1 MTPRPDPLTR
11 FYPESAAGGFSR
23 NDGTVAFYQ
32 RVQALLRPDSVVIDF
47 GAGRGQFLEDPVPMR
62 RDLQLLRA
70 RAAEV
75 IGLDLDPAVLENPAL
90 TSAHIIESGSPLPVA
105 DESADLVVSDW
116 TFEHVTDPF
125 WLGDELYRVLRQEQD
140 DHNHLPHRRQAP
152 TTHRHQ
158 PQAHLHALTLSNPL
172 KTAKSPNSTP
182 STSCSPL
189 APGCLR
195 HSPQVNSYPPSA
207 TTSTPNADTAATR
220 AWSNAPD
227 TTTTASSSPPTPAPV
242 TTARPPSG
250 SPKSPGQQ
258 HDQIRLSGIVRSLV
272 TEHLGDP
279 DFSSPLL

>member
-125 WLGDELYRVLRQEQD
+125 WLGDELYRVLRPGGWICARTPNKWGATGIGGRIIPNRL
-140 DHNHLPHRRQAP
+140 HHRALAILQPAKNTADTFP
-152 TTHRHQ
+152 TAYRLNTAR
-158 PQAHLHALTLSNPL
+158 ALHTVFSVERFSHHSYRDESEPTYA
-172 KTAKSPNSTP
+172 ANSTVAWRASMALSAILP
-182 STSCSPL
+182 NRMASNWL
-189 APGCLR
+189 VFLR
-195 HSPQVNSYPPSA
+195 KKGK
-207 TTSTPNADTAATR
+207 
-220 AWSNAPD
+220 
-227 TTTTASSSPPTPAPV
+227 SS
-242 TTARPPSG
+242 
-250 SPKSPGQQ
+250 
-258 HDQIRLSGIVRSLV
+258 
-272 TEHLGDP
+272 
-279 DFSSPLL
+279 